1 METQMADK
9 TQVVEAAAA
18 KLEEI
23 LGVIKQDPTR
33 IRVIA
38 ALMGEVI
45 DALKIARQ
53 SIRSRQ

>member
-1 METQMADK
+1 MADK
-9 TQVVEAAAA
+9 TADKTAVVEQAAA

-23 LGVIKQDPTR
+23 LGVIKADPTR

>member
-1 METQMADK
+1 MADK

>member
-1 METQMADK
+1 MADK
-9 TQVVEAAAA
+9 TVVVEQAAA

-23 LGVIKQDPTR
+23 LGVIKADPTR